1 MISKKLRHLSALFLL
16 LHFGCSGQNAIDSL
30 LSDFNSWK
38 QIPVENVHLHINKSG
53 YFEGEHIGFT
63 AYVIDQRTKKPSIA
77 TKNLYLQLL
86 NDQNKIIK
94 EKLLYVEGGIAT
106 NVFVTDSTTP
116 PGNYSIKAFT
126 NWMRNFEKPL
136 FAQEPIKIID
146 PSSDRTEVFE
156 GDKRR
161 FELSILPEGGH
172 AIDSVFVKMGA
183 ILKDQYGNGT
193 AAIGKVLR
201 NGSVISS
208 FTLDDNGIGS
218 FQFLPNSQADYA
230 FEVEVDGQ
238 TITANKIKIDNKGVG
253 IAVIES
259 QSNLFINLRTNN
271 STLERRNGEDFIV
284 TVNGENNI
292 KGYRVAL
299 NNRENLIA
307 IPSDS
312 LYKGI
317 NQILYF
323 DKNGNNLG
331 RRLFFNFKGLDT
343 GKVDRIDMIR
353 NSDSLDVTVDIN
365 KSVDAMSSISILPQ
379 SSINIHEG
387 NILQKFFL
395 DPYLKVKVQNVGQ
408 YFDDKSTKRSY
419 QMDNLLL
426 TQGWSRHDWSGWSDA
441 YDSSVYQWETGIDV
455 NLRTNSE
462 KDRRFI
468 IYPSKSMNHRVI
480 ELDQDSTAFQL
491 DDVIVY
497 DEEYLRVGKLDRKGR
512 SKGVKLYARYS
523 PDHFPKF
530 RSRMVF
536 YPVKIKEQA
545 REIDPDQLSVFG
557 NAEMLGEVLI
567 EVDREQK
574 RRDSIQDKAWGDV
587 HFFSD
592 AERIGY
598 TTIDQYLQRNGFQV
612 EYEQG
617 FPKYTHLNRPVSFIL
632 NGDFLYQIDR
642 ILTLDTSIIDYVE
655 IDNTLRPIPTV
666 TGLNTNVR
674 VEISLDPKLL
684 PVELQDERFSVF
696 KLPLAFA
703 SEIEFYT
710 PNYLDYNSEAFKK
723 LGVIDWQGKL
733 QIENGKAEFTMP
745 YVGQD
750 SMWFIIEG
758 MAEDGTLIHS
768 VQQASVTQD

>member
-1 MISKKLRHLSALFLL
+1 MISIKLRYSFALFLL
-16 LHFGCSGQNAIDSL
+16 LHLVCSGQNAIDSIL
-30 LSDFNSWK
+30 RNFKSWK
-38 QIPVENVHLHINKSG
+38 QIPVENVHLHINKSA
-53 YFEGEHIGFT
+53 YFKGEHIGFT
-63 AYVIDQRTKKPSIA
+63 AYAIDQRTRKPSIA
-77 TKNLYLQLL
+77 TKNLYMQLL

-94 EKLLYVEGGIAT
+94 EKLLYVENGIAT

-146 PSSDRTEVFE
+146 PSSDRSEVFE
-156 GDKRR
+156 GEKRR
-161 FELSILPEGGH
+161 FELAVLPEGGH

-183 ILKDQYGNGT
+183 ILKDQYGNGI
-193 AAIGKVLR
+193 AGIGKVLR

-208 FTLDDNGIGS
+208 FSLDNNGIGS
-218 FQFLPNSQADYA
+218 FQFLPDSQADYA
-230 FEVEVDGQ
+230 FVVEIDGQ
-238 TITANKIKIDNKGVG
+238 KITANKIKIDDKGVG

-259 QSNLFINLRTNN
+259 QSNLFINLITNN
-271 STLERRNGEDFIV
+271 GTLERRNGKDFIV
-284 TVNGENNI
+284 TVNDEKSI
-292 KGYRVAL
+292 KGFKVGL
-299 NNRENLIA
+299 NNLENLIA

-323 DKNGNNLG
+323 DKNGKNLG
-331 RRLFFNFKGLDT
+331 RRLFFNFKGLDK

-353 NSDSLDVTVDIN
+353 NADSLDVTVDIN
-365 KSVDAMSSISILPQ
+365 KSIDAMSSISILPQ
-379 SSINIHEG
+379 SSITIHEG

-395 DPYLKVKVQNVGQ
+395 DPYLKGKIQNVGQ

-441 YDSSVYQWETGIDV
+441 YDSSVYEWESGIDV
-455 NLRTNSE
+455 KLRTNSA
-462 KDRRFI
+462 KDRRFMV
-468 IYPSKSMNHRVI
+468 YPSKSMNHSVI
-480 ELDQDSTAFQL
+480 ELDQDSTAFQI

-497 DEEYLRVGKLDRKGR
+497 DEEYLRVGKLDSKGR

-523 PDHFPKF
+523 PNNFPKF
-530 RSRMVF
+530 RNKKVF
-536 YPVKIKEQA
+536 YPIKIKEQA
-545 REIDPDQLSVFG
+545 GEINPEQLSVFR

-567 EVDREQK
+567 EVDREQE

-592 AERIGY
+592 EERIGY
-598 TTIDQYLQRNGFQV
+598 LTIDQYLQRNGFQV
-612 EYEQG
+612 TYEEG
-617 FPKYTHLNRPVSFIL
+617 FAKYTHLNRPVSFIL

-655 IDNTLRPIPTV
+655 IDNTLRPIPTAI
-666 TGLNTNVR
+666 GFNTNVR

-684 PVELQDERFSVF
+684 PVELQDESFSVF
-696 KLPLAFA
+696 KPPLAFA
-703 SEIEFYT
+703 SEIEYYT
-710 PNYLDYNSEAFKK
+710 PTYFDYNSNFFKK

-750 SMWFIIEG
+750 TMWFVIEG
-758 MAEDGTLIHS
+758 MADDGTLIHS
-768 VQQASVTQD
+768 VLQASITQD